1 MGQLQ
6 HSSSCYSGIRLLKNP
21 SVERNRYH
29 KNSQAAWPLDHSTF
43 TRTPALSS
51 LLPGVVHRQIS
62 PVLRVMSTVTA
73 SAKAEAISMIAT
85 TTRTLRLSH
94 RQIQRRQYVR
104 ACGQSKHLGCAR
116 HYHSRRWAGGV
127 SCSSAVKSF
136 LARYIPARIF
146 SATLTMAEES
156 TSEEKVVSR
165 KVCLHRVEVPVAIKD
180 AAILAADAAMDKYS
194 TEKVRFTLSKGKFA
208 LRVPSP

>member
-1 MGQLQ
+1 
-6 HSSSCYSGIRLLKNP
+6 
-21 SVERNRYH
+21 
-29 KNSQAAWPLDHSTF
+29 
-43 TRTPALSS
+43 
-51 LLPGVVHRQIS
+51 
-62 PVLRVMSTVTA
+62 MSTVTA
-73 SAKAEAISMIAT
+73 SAEAEAISMIAT

-104 ACGQSKHLGCAR
+104 ACDQIKHLGCAR
-116 HYHSRRWAGGV
+116 HYHSR
-127 SCSSAVKSF
+127 SSAVKSF

-156 TSEEKVVSR
+156 TSEEKEVSR

-194 TEKVRFTLSKGKFA
+194 TEKVRFTLLRYVSPRPFA

>member
-1 MGQLQ
+1 MCVRVARVNTWAARGTI
-6 HSSSCYSGIRLLKNP
+6 IRAGG
-21 SVERNRYH
+21 R
-29 KNSQAAWPLDHSTF
+29 
-43 TRTPALSS
+43 
-51 LLPGVVHRQIS
+51 
-62 PVLRVMSTVTA
+62 
-73 SAKAEAISMIAT
+73 
-85 TTRTLRLSH
+85 
-94 RQIQRRQYVR
+94 
-104 ACGQSKHLGCAR
+104 
-116 HYHSRRWAGGV
+116 GGV

>member
-1 MGQLQ
+1 MQ
-6 HSSSCYSGIRLLKNP
+6 HGSLKTRP
-21 SVERNRYH
+21 SQGRNHR
-29 KNSQAAWPLDHSTF
+29 AF

-73 SAKAEAISMIAT
+73 SAEAEAISMIAT

-104 ACGQSKHLGCAR
+104 ACDQIKHLGCAR

>member
-1 MGQLQ
+1 MCVRVARVNTWAARGTI
-6 HSSSCYSGIRLLKNP
+6 IR
-21 SVERNRYH
+21 
-29 KNSQAAWPLDHSTF
+29 
-43 TRTPALSS
+43 
-51 LLPGVVHRQIS
+51 
-62 PVLRVMSTVTA
+62 
-73 SAKAEAISMIAT
+73 
-85 TTRTLRLSH
+85 
-94 RQIQRRQYVR
+94 
-104 ACGQSKHLGCAR
+104 
-116 HYHSRRWAGGV
+116 AGGRGAYP
-127 SCSSAVKSF
+127 AV
-136 LARYIPARIF
+136 ARIF

>member
-1 MGQLQ
+1 MCVRVARVNTWAARGTI
-6 HSSSCYSGIRLLKNP
+6 IRAGG
-21 SVERNRYH
+21 R
-29 KNSQAAWPLDHSTF
+29 
-43 TRTPALSS
+43 
-51 LLPGVVHRQIS
+51 G
-62 PVLRVMSTVTA
+62 
-73 SAKAEAISMIAT
+73 
-85 TTRTLRLSH
+85 
-94 RQIQRRQYVR
+94 
-104 ACGQSKHLGCAR
+104 
-116 HYHSRRWAGGV
+116 AGGV